1 MQVRDVMSARPV
13 VVGPGSRREAV
24 RRLMGGPTF
33 TTSPSSTA
41 AGSRACGSRRREGP
55 LVLLGPEHV
64 DQTFPEADAEEA
76 MVSLIE
82 DSEAVL
88 VWDGGVP
95 AGIVTAA
102 DLRRV
107 VRQALVGGAGRHAPR
122 PVVVVLSGEE
132 GAGKTTLLVRTLAL
146 LRGRDLGVVNANAPQ
161 DGPSASSRAS
171 APSTRPRPIGAAA
184 CGGPS
189 PGCRA
194 RGWCWSRTS
203 TGRATPRSTPART
216 SASSSSTPVT
226 RPPSPAGRCAARR
239 RW

>member
-1 MQVRDVMSARPV
+1 MRRADVHHVPV
-13 VVGPGSRREAV
+13 ID
-24 RRLMGGPTF
+24 GGRV
-33 TTSPSSTA
+33 
-41 AGSRACGSRRREGP
+41 AGVWFATREGP
-55 LVLLGPEHV
+55 LVLLGPQHV
-64 DQTFPEADAEEA
+64 NQTFPEADAEEA

-88 VWDGGVP
+88 VWDGGIP

-161 DGPSASSRAS
+161 DGPVRKLEGVCAIDAPQAHWRSGLRRAVARLS
-171 APSTRPRPIGAAA
+171 
-184 CGGPS
+184 
-189 PGCRA
+189 A

-203 TGRATPRSTPART
+203 TGRATLRSTPART